1 MLVDGAGFG
10 DLLENRRLVE
20 IARRIDKPTSPP
32 KAIEPPAPKPPLA
45 VRPRALPVTQV
56 ELWLRDPYAL
66 YAKKI
71 LNLRKLDPIDMAP
84 AAAERGSV
92 IHDALDR
99 FVKLYPGALPG
110 EQEAL
115 GALMRCGQEAFGDL
129 LDQPGVRGFW
139 WPRYERIAKWFLT
152 FERERRVRAG
162 TVLAEQVGT
171 LAIPAPGGIFTLSA
185 KADRIELL
193 GNGVIAIADYKT
205 GTPPTAPQVMSGL
218 NPQLTLEAAIALEGG
233 FPGIAAATV
242 DELVYIA
249 LKGAAVAGDEQI
261 LDFAKSDPD
270 AEAATAKAGLQRF
283 VSQFDS
289 PDTAYLSKPRVL
301 LERYAGDYDHLARV
315 KEWSS
320 GDDE

>member
-1 MLVDGAGFG
+1 
-10 DLLENRRLVE
+10 
-20 IARRIDKPTSPP
+20 
-32 KAIEPPAPKPPLA
+32 
-45 VRPRALPVTQV
+45 
-56 ELWLRDPYAL
+56 
-66 YAKKI
+66 
-71 LNLRKLDPIDMAP
+71 
-84 AAAERGSV
+84 
-92 IHDALDR
+92 
-99 FVKLYPGALPG
+99 VKLYPGALPG

-171 LAIPAPGGIFTLSA
+171 LAIPAPGGVFTLSA

-205 GTPPTAPQVMSGL
+205 GTPPTAPQVMSVEPAVG
-218 NPQLTLEAAIALEGG
+218 ADGDCAEGG

-249 LKGAAVAGDEQI
+249 LRA
-261 LDFAKSDPD
+261 
-270 AEAATAKAGLQRF
+270 
-283 VSQFDS
+283 
-289 PDTAYLSKPRVL
+289 PRL
-301 LERYAGDYDHLARV
+301 RG
-315 KEWSS
+315 
-320 GDDE
+320 